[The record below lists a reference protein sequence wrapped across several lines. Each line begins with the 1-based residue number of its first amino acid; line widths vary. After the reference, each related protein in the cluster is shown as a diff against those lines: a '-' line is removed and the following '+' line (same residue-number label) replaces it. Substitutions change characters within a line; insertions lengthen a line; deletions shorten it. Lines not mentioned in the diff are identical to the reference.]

1 MSRLVHVNLLREEER
16 RGHSP
21 IRARVMVPMFSGL
34 ALLAAAVWAGLALL
48 SNAMLRSG
56 NARAEEQIREQSAT
70 VARYESIVAR
80 KAALAA
86 EAGQL
91 DRFLDGRVPFG
102 PALAAVAE
110 AVPEDTALARLELS
124 YPPAPA
130 TVRPAPGAAN
140 AKKSPP
146 GATLRILGVTT
157 RPRDVEELV
166 AAIREGDATNAFV
179 SALVP
184 PGSFRTDVTPG
195 TFRFEIVA
203 AGAPRSFSPPPKK
216 TPPRRAPAAAANG
229 GGVAP

>member
-48 SNAMLRSG
+48 SNAMLASG
-56 NARAEEQIREQSAT
+56 NARAEEQIREQSST

-80 KAALAA
+80 KAALEA

-91 DRFLDGRVPFG
+91 DRFLDGRVLFG

-110 AVPEDTALARLELS
+110 SVPEDSSLARLELS
-124 YPPAPA
+124 YPPASAP
-130 TVRPAPGAAN
+130 VRAAPGAPA
-140 AKKSPP
+140 AKKAPP
-146 GATLRILGVTT
+146 GATLRLQGVTS
-157 RPRDVEELV
+157 RPRDVEDLV
-166 AAIREGDATNAFV
+166 AAIREGGATNAFV
-179 SALVP
+179 SAAVP

-203 AGAPRSFSPPPKK
+203 AGASRSFSPPPK

-229 GGVAP
+229 GGNAP

>member
-1 MSRLVHVNLLREEER
+1 MSRLVHVNLLLEEER

-21 IRARVMVPMFSGL
+21 IRPRVMAPMFAFI
-34 ALLAAAVWAGLALL
+34 ALLAAVGWAGLALL
-48 SNAMLRSG
+48 SNAMIRSG
-56 NARAEEQIREQSAT
+56 NARAEEQIREQSST

-80 KAALAA
+80 KAALEA

-91 DRFLDGRVPFG
+91 DRFLDGRILFG

-110 AVPEDTALARLELS
+110 SVPEDSSLARLELS
-124 YPPAPA
+124 YPPASA
-130 TVRPAPGAAN
+130 TVRPAPGTAN

-146 GATLRILGVTT
+146 GATLRLQGVTS
-157 RPRDVEELV
+157 RPRDVEDLV
-166 AAIREGDATNAFV
+166 AAIREGGATNAFV
-179 SALVP
+179 SAAVP

-203 AGAPRSFSPPPKK
+203 AGAPRSFSPPPK

-229 GGVAP
+229 GGNAP

>member
-56 NARAEEQIREQSAT
+56 NARAEEQIQEQSAT

-91 DRFLDGRVPFG
+91 DRFLDGRVLFG

-110 AVPEDTALARLELS
+110 SVPEDSSLARLELS
-124 YPPAPA
+124 YPPASA
-130 TVRPAPGAAN
+130 TVRAAPGAPA
-140 AKKSPP
+140 AKKAPP
-146 GATLRILGVTT
+146 GATLRLQGVTS
-157 RPRDVEELV
+157 RPRDVEDLV
-166 AAIREGDATNAFV
+166 AAIREGGATNAFV
-179 SALVP
+179 SAAVP

-203 AGAPRSFSPPPKK
+203 AGAPRSFSPPPK

-229 GGVAP
+229 GGNAP

>member
-56 NARAEEQIREQSAT
+56 NARAEEQIQEQSAT

-80 KAALAA
+80 KTALAA

-91 DRFLDGRVPFG
+91 DRFLDGRVLFG

-124 YPPAPA
+124 YPLPVAA
-130 TVRPAPGAAN
+130 RPAPGAPA
-140 AKKSPP
+140 AQKAPP
-146 GATLRILGVTT
+146 GATLRLQGITS
-157 RPRDVEELV
+157 RPRDVEDLV
-166 AAIREGDATNAFV
+166 AAIREGGATNAFV
-179 SALVP
+179 SAAVP

-203 AGAPRSFSPPPKK
+203 AGAPRSFSPPPK

-229 GGVAP
+229 GGNAP

>member
-56 NARAEEQIREQSAT
+56 NARAEEQIQEQSAT

-91 DRFLDGRVPFG
+91 DRFLDGRVLFG

-124 YPPAPA
+124 YPLPVAA
-130 TVRPAPGAAN
+130 RPAPGAPA
-140 AKKSPP
+140 AKKAPP
-146 GATLRILGVTT
+146 GATLRLQGITS
-157 RPRDVEELV
+157 RPRDVEDLV
-166 AAIREGDATNAFV
+166 AAIREGGATNAFV
-179 SALVP
+179 SAAVP

-203 AGAPRSFSPPPKK
+203 AGASRSFSPPPK
-216 TPPRRAPAAAANG
+216 TPPRRASAAAANG
-229 GGVAP
+229 GGNAP